1 MKAHPRNTHGLW
13 GQTAV
18 TAPATAPLTHDFE
31 TEIAIIG
38 AGFTGLRAALEL
50 RAQDRDVAI
59 LDAGEIGHGCS
70 GRNGGQVNPGWKMDL
85 HEIAEHYGR
94 EHAHSALEL
103 AKTAVPALSTLIN
116 SEGLKCEFIENGYVQ
131 GATGPRGLASINQRA
146 SQWVEHGIDAEI
158 LSAKAGQDLL
168 GTDAYDGVMLHAQG
182 GNLHPLSYAREL
194 GRVVLERGGAIFTGS
209 QAKEIR
215 QTAQGF
221 TITTQDGHLRAR
233 KIILATNGYT
243 DRLWDGL
250 AQAVVPVASSLSATA
265 PLPPPVAD
273 AILPGRHSVSETRRI
288 QVYYRMTRD
297 RRFVIGGRGATF
309 GAAEEGSTRE
319 VCEIA
324 ERYFPALAG
333 VEWTHDW
340 AGTVAMTWDHAPKL
354 MRLAD
359 GVYAGMGFNGRGVAM
374 ATAMGGQLA
383 RAVMQ
388 QPTDLPLKP
397 LYKTPFHGL
406 RTLGIFGTL
415 VQGRILDRMDRLD
428 HRSRP

>member
-1 MKAHPRNTHGLW
+1 MTALAPNTHGLW
-13 GQTAV
+13 GDTAV
-18 TAPATAPLTHDFE
+18 SAPTTAPLTHDHD

-50 RAQDRDVAI
+50 RAEGRDVAV
-59 LDAGEIGHGCS
+59 LDSGEIGQGCS

-85 HEIAEHYGR
+85 HEITAHYGR
-94 EHAHSALEL
+94 DHAHRALEL
-103 AKTAVPALSTLIN
+103 AKSTVPALSALIN
-116 SEGLKCEFIENGYVQ
+116 GEGLQCAFIENGYVQ
-131 GATGPRGLASINQRA
+131 GAVGQRGMAAINQRA
-146 SQWVEHGIDAEI
+146 AQWVEHGIDAEI

-168 GTDAYDGVMLHAQG
+168 GTEAYDGVMLHAQG

-194 GRVVLERGGAIFTGS
+194 GRVVIERGGQIFTGS
-209 QAKEIR
+209 RATTIG

-221 TITTQDGHLRAR
+221 TVTTQGGCLRAR
-233 KIILATNGYT
+233 KVIIATNGYT
-243 DRLWDGL
+243 DQLWQGL

-265 PLPPPVAD
+265 PLPQHVAE

-288 QVYYRMTRD
+288 QVYYRMTED

-309 GAAEEGSTRE
+309 GPAEQGSTQE
-319 VCEIA
+319 VRAIA
-324 ERYFPALAG
+324 RRYFPALAD
-333 VEWTHDW
+333 VDWTHDW

-383 RAVMQ
+383 HAVLDK
-388 QPTDLPLKP
+388 PTDLPITG
-397 LYKTPFHGL
+397 LYQTPFHGL
-406 RTLGIFGTL
+406 RKLGIFGTL
-415 VQGRILDRMDRLD
+415 ARGRILDRLD
-428 HRSRP
+428 QNTRG